1 MEGPMIPAFK
11 YEFELPNDEFKS
23 DSPKDAEHIASIHK
37 YLISPL
43 GVENGDDNGAES
55 TVEDGEDQEEEN
67 LEKLFSGLQKR
78 LEKRRL
84 KALEFVMAS
93 LVPKTDHPTGKLT
106 RSACAQ
112 VLVNWVSSFCFVDSH
127 A

>member
-1 MEGPMIPAFK
+1 MIPAFK
-11 YEFELPNDEFKS
+11 YEFELPNDDFIS

-55 TVEDGEDQEEEN
+55 SMEDDEDQEEEN
-67 LEKLFSGLQKR
+67 LEKLFSGLQRR
-78 LEKRRL
+78 LENRRL
-84 KALEFVMAS
+84 KALKFVMAS
-93 LVPKTDHPTGKLT
+93 LVPKKDQPAGKLT
-106 RSACAQ
+106 RPACAQ
-112 VLVNWVSSFCFVDSH
+112 ALVNWVSSFCFVDSH